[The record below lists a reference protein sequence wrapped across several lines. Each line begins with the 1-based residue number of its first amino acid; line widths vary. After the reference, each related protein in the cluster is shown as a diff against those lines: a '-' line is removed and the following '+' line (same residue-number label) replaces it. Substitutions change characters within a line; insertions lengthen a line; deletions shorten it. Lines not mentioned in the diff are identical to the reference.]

1 MDLQIARQQLP
12 AITSLRFFAALHV
25 VIFHLQALRIVHG
38 PNWYYKTASIGYA
51 GVSFFFVLSGF
62 ILVYTYA
69 GRQITLKQFWR
80 ARFARIYPA
89 YAFSLLVNAPSF
101 FYVALYLDVP
111 FFAWAKTH
119 LKLITVL
126 VPTLLQSWVPNAALT
141 WNPVAWSLS
150 VEAFFYLV
158 FPFAMLVLLR
168 RSRPQLFFIATAAYL
183 VTLAISVS
191 YTLLNPDHLAVIDS
205 DVIGAFWLNA
215 LKFHPLA
222 RLPEFLL
229 GMATGF
235 LFLRSPRENSKNA
248 LPLVALGIAAI
259 VAAIYFCNAIPYAIL
274 HTALLAPAFAAIVY
288 GFALRPSW
296 GFLLENRALVLLGE
310 ASYSLYLL
318 HVMIMFNFFRTF
330 TGQLRYHGPLAVLA
344 YLALSCGIAIAVFLL
359 IEQPARRWL
368 NPKRKLPPEP
378 VDVER
383 ARGVTPVVS
392 A

>member
-1 MDLQIARQQLP
+1 MNLQITRPQLP

-25 VIFHLQALRIVHG
+25 VIFHLQALKIVQG

-69 GRQITLKQFWR
+69 GREITLKQFWR

-89 YAFSLLVNAPSF
+89 YTFSLLLNAPSF
-101 FYVALYLDVP
+101 FYVALFLDVP
-111 FFAWAKTH
+111 FFAWAKRH
-119 LKLITVL
+119 LLLVTAL

-150 VEAFFYLV
+150 VEAFFYLI
-158 FPFAMLVLLR
+158 FPFAMLALLR
-168 RSRPQLFFIATAAYL
+168 RSRPQLFFIAVAAYL
-183 VTLAISVS
+183 GSLTISGL
-191 YTLLNPDHLAVIDS
+191 YTLLNPDHLPVINS
-205 DVIGAFWLNA
+205 DVISAFWLNA
-215 LKFHPLA
+215 VKFHPLA
-222 RLPEFLL
+222 RVPEFLL

-235 LFLRSPRENSKNA
+235 LFLTSPRENSKNA

-259 VAAIYFCNAIPYAIL
+259 VAGIYFWDAIPYPSL
-274 HTALLAPAFAAIVY
+274 DTDLLAPAFAAIVY

-296 GFLLENRALVLLGE
+296 AFLLENRALVLLGE

-318 HVMIMFNFFRTF
+318 HAMIMFNFFRAF
-330 TGQLRYHGPLAVLA
+330 TEQLRYHGPFAVLA
-344 YLALSCGIAIAVFLL
+344 YLVLSCGIAIGVFLL

-368 NPKRKLPPEP
+368 HPKRKLPTEP
-378 VDVER
+378 VDAVPEV
-383 ARGVTPVVS
+383 APVVP
-392 A
+392 AGN